1 MTTPP
6 LPPEHADLLLQAHA
20 LLSHYRYEDAGR
32 VVQALLELSPANVD
46 ALTMKAQLALQ
57 QGNLDAA
64 ATAIAAA
71 ARVAPALAA
80 VQYTRGRV
88 HKARGELPQAIEC
101 YRRAVASEPANADIL
116 TSLGIALRALGNL
129 EEAVQSY
136 RQALAANPGHLA
148 AQNNLA
154 NALAAA
160 GDPDAARRGRAA
172 VAQSVLELQAR
183 SRALQGQG
191 QLRSAIDLLQQAL
204 AIQPSPQ
211 LFVSAANLA
220 MDCGD
225 NALALDFV
233 DRLLEID
240 PHNHTG
246 LRLGCLVAVSAGLT
260 ERLARY
266 AGPLRQ
272 VAPHDE
278 MHLVIRLALP
288 AVQDSR
294 ESIAASRAAYEAA
307 LDELLQ
313 GEVRVSDPLVLFGF
327 PAFYLAYHGEC
338 DRDLQIK
345 AARFHAQVLPSL
357 AFTAPHCQR
366 PRRAGRIRLGFL
378 SRFFYAH
385 SIGKTSR
392 GLIERTDRERFETY
406 AIRLTPSREDET
418 TELIRRAAE
427 HSIEVSATA
436 TGLEAAR
443 AQLAA
448 LELDVLFYQDIGMD
462 PATYLLSFAR
472 LAPVQCVSYG
482 HPNTT
487 GVPSIDYFVSNDLY
501 EGEHSDS
508 HYSERLVRL
517 HDLPT
522 LAYYYRPEMTRA
534 PVRRASLGLPERAT
548 LYVCPQTLFK
558 IHPDM
563 DELLHAILRRDAQG
577 RLILI
582 RGHYPE
588 WADKLAGRLR
598 RTMGEV
604 FERVMFVPPLP
615 SGPFMQLLATSD
627 VMLDPLYFNGM
638 NSSLEALA
646 TGLPVVTLPTA
657 LQRGRHTSAMYRKM
671 GVTECIAASR
681 DDYVNI
687 AVRLGTDTAYRNQV
701 RERILQR
708 NQALYEDARVV
719 REFERFYLSALA
731 ESQARA
737 PLPDTARSDGSR
749 QGME

>member
-1 MTTPP
+1 MTTSP
-6 LPPEHADLLLQAHA
+6 LPPEHSDLLLQARA

-32 VVQALLELSPANVD
+32 VVQALLELAPANVD
-46 ALTMKAQLALQ
+46 ALTLQAQLALQ
-57 QGNLDAA
+57 QGNLEAA
-64 ATAIAAA
+64 ARASAAA
-71 ARVAPALAA
+71 ARVAPQLAA
-80 VQYTRGRV
+80 VHYTRGRV
-88 HKARGELPQAIEC
+88 HKARGELPQAIAC
-101 YRRAVASEPANADIL
+101 YRLAVAIEPANADIL

-129 EEAVQSY
+129 EEAIQAY
-136 RQALAANPGHLA
+136 REALAANPGHLA

-160 GDPDAARRGRAA
+160 GEPDAARRGRAV
-172 VAQSVLELQAR
+172 VAQSVLDLQERA
-183 SRALQGQG
+183 RALQAQG
-191 QLRSAIDLLQQAL
+191 QLRAAIDLLQQAL
-204 AIQPSPQ
+204 AIQPGPQ

-240 PHNHTG
+240 AHNHTG

-266 AGPLRQ
+266 AGPLLR

-278 MHLVIRLALP
+278 MHLMIRLALP
-288 AVQDSR
+288 ALQDSR
-294 ESIAASRAAYEAA
+294 VSIAASRAGYEAA

-313 GEVRVSDPLVLFGF
+313 LDVKITDPLVLFAF

-338 DRDLQIK
+338 DRDLQMK
-345 AARFHAQVLPSL
+345 AARFHAHVLPSL
-357 AFTAPHCQR
+357 VFTAPHCQR
-366 PRRAGRIRLGFL
+366 PRRPGRIRLGFI
-378 SRFFYAH
+378 SRFFYTH

-392 GLIERTDRERFETY
+392 GLIEHTDRERFETY
-406 AIRLTPSREDET
+406 AIRLTPGREDET

-427 HSIEVSATA
+427 HSVEVSATA

-462 PATYLLSFAR
+462 PASYLLSFAR

-487 GVPSIDYFVSNDLY
+487 GVPAMDYFVSNDLY
-501 EGEHSDS
+501 ETEDADA

-522 LAYYYRPEMTRA
+522 LAYYYRPDVARG
-534 PVRRASLGLPERAT
+534 PVRRASLGLPEPAT
-548 LYVCPQTLFK
+548 IYVCPQTLFK

-563 DELLHAILRRDAQG
+563 DELLHAILRRDAHG

-598 RTMGEV
+598 RTMGAV
-604 FERVMFVPPLP
+604 FERVMFLPPLP
-615 SGPFMQLLATSD
+615 NGPFMQLLAASD
-627 VMLDPLYFNGM
+627 VMLDPLHFNGM

-646 TGLPVVTLPTA
+646 TGLPVVTLPTQ
-657 LQRGRHTSAMYRKM
+657 LQRGRHTAAMYRKM
-671 GVTECIAASR
+671 GVTECIAASP

-687 AVRLGTDTAYRNQV
+687 AVRLGTDAAYRSQV
-701 RERILQR
+701 RARILQR
-708 NQALYEDARVV
+708 NQVLYEDARVV

-731 ESQARA
+731 GCRGRA
-737 PLPDTARSDGSR
+737 PLPG
-749 QGME
+749 